1 MHGHMARRV
10 ADQWAPSRSSLN
22 PVIKNM
28 INGLLQSDYMLVALD
43 YEGLGE
49 PGVNE
54 LRPYCQMGSWQCL
67 RVEYG

>member
-1 MHGHMARRV
+1 MAN
-10 ADQWAPSRSSLN
+10 QWAPSRSSLN

-28 INGLLQSDYMLVALD
+28 INGLLQSGYMLVAPD

-49 PGVNE
+49 PSGNE
-54 LRPYCQMGSWQCL
+54 LRSYCQLGSWQRL